1 MISQYVPMIFPLK
14 PPFGAGKSPLRVA
27 GLCVSWQSGMPPAT
41 THRYKGTLSLE
52 GQGKSSLFHWCLGQ
66 WLGVGWCSNLLFEKL
81 LHCYS
86 PVESL
91 RRAWSVHMGISRA
104 HAFVFVCIS
113 SGFAVD
119 KTLLNLQ
126 HDSTLQLTGLGIW
139 CRTAGSQRSFC
150 YVANLRRVVVKSLVL
165 NCCVLWHLVAFKIL
179 NVSGCNQWTEV
190 HIQTYPKC
198 LWPFLWVSLKWSD

>member
-1 MISQYVPMIFPLK
+1 MRELAEWHASRHD
-14 PPFGAGKSPLRVA
+14 PPVQGDPVLGR
-27 GLCVSWQSGMPPAT
+27 SGEIIT
-41 THRYKGTLSLE
+41 
-52 GQGKSSLFHWCLGQ
+52 FHWCLGQ

-150 YVANLRRVVVKSLVL
+150 YGANLRRVVVKSLVL

>member
-1 MISQYVPMIFPLK
+1 MRELAEWHASRHD
-14 PPFGAGKSPLRVA
+14 PPVQGDPVLGR
-27 GLCVSWQSGMPPAT
+27 SGEIIT
-41 THRYKGTLSLE
+41 
-52 GQGKSSLFHWCLGQ
+52 FHWCLGQ

-91 RRAWSVHMGISRA
+91 WRAWSVHMGISRA
-104 HAFVFVCIS
+104 HTFVFVCIS
-113 SGFAVD
+113 SGIAVD

-165 NCCVLWHLVAFKIL
+165 NCCVLWHLVAVAHLCLSTWRVFSPPSTSLARQIFIVLSAMLVKRPQGLFK
-179 NVSGCNQWTEV
+179 
-190 HIQTYPKC
+190 HMFK
-198 LWPFLWVSLKWSD
+198 